1 MRNHYRRL
9 WERATSL
16 IEPQC
21 LNLHPSLAP
30 QSFIFT
36 CVCSCA
42 AIVSDPG
49 GGRSGKPQGV
59 ANFIC
64 THAGDATDRRFGE
77 PDRQDAAIPCRVRT
91 RDLWLIRP
99 SGVGTVSGEN
109 PSTPRPLVAL
119 PSAPRFNRLIS
130 SSWRGGVSELTPGGF
145 RRLPVPFGAF
155 R

>member
-36 CVCSCA
+36 CVCVC
-42 AIVSDPG
+42 VQLRCNCFRPG

-77 PDRQDAAIPCRVRT
+77 PDRQEAAIPCGVQT
-91 RDLWLIRP
+91 RDLWPIRP
-99 SGVGTVSGEN
+99 SGVGTVSGCTTWRE
-109 PSTPRPLVAL
+109 SFPRPLVAR
-119 PSAPRFNRLIS
+119 PSALRFNRLIS
-130 SSWRGGVSELTPGGF
+130 SSCRGE
-145 RRLPVPFGAF
+145 AF
-155 R
+155 RS